1 LLVSAR
7 VGSAARL
14 LVFGTPPYWSL
25 ILKPTFRSG
34 NSVLVLLVLASS
46 CPSGQGV
53 TLHKIVTAIG
63 GGVSVAKAQ
72 RLWKAVVGP

>member
-7 VGSAARL
+7 AGSVACL

-25 ILKPTFRSG
+25 IFKLTFTYD

-46 CPSGQGV
+46 S
-53 TLHKIVTAIG
+53 IVCRTSALVA
-63 GGVSVAKAQ
+63 GVS
-72 RLWKAVVGP
+72 RSTRS

>member
-1 LLVSAR
+1 LQDE
-7 VGSAARL
+7 
-14 LVFGTPPYWSL
+14 
-25 ILKPTFRSG
+25 
-34 NSVLVLLVLASS
+34 

-53 TLHKIVTAIG
+53 TLHKIVTTIG